1 MPPNWAVTANGRPS
15 NSDSSVQRTSETIAG
30 SCVNVGMLRIVS
42 VGCFPSPKI
51 SAFSMR
57 RGKPPVVSGKVL
69 KILKIDLIP
78 VGSGDLRSRF
88 EFG

>member
-15 NSDSSVQRTSETIAG
+15 NIDSSVQPTSETIAG

-57 RGKPPVVSGKVL
+57 RGKPPV
-69 KILKIDLIP
+69 ILKIDLIP